1 LQPVASIK
9 IRAARPTPLPQ
20 FAAKWFTKSIW
31 EKPGGH
37 ILFHRGRTAGFT
49 RIGKSGIARAARH
62 AFWKVTALHP
72 LFEVIGSIAAV
83 ITTFAWLPQIM
94 KILRERQARDIS
106 LVTTASLASGVFLWV
121 VYGLAIGSMP
131 VILANSVSFLFII
144 TIVGL
149 KLRFD

>member
-1 LQPVASIK
+1 M
-9 IRAARPTPLPQ
+9 
-20 FAAKWFTKSIW
+20 
-31 EKPGGH
+31 
-37 ILFHRGRTAGFT
+37 
-49 RIGKSGIARAARH
+49 
-62 AFWKVTALHP
+62 HP

>member
-1 LQPVASIK
+1 M
-9 IRAARPTPLPQ
+9 AA
-20 FAAKWFTKSIW
+20 A
-31 EKPGGH
+31 
-37 ILFHRGRTAGFT
+37 HRFT
-49 RIGKSGIARAARH
+49 RIGKSGIARSARY

-72 LFEVIGSIAAV
+72 LFEVIGSVAAV

-131 VILANSVSFLFII
+131 VILANSVSFLFIM

-149 KLRFD
+149 KLRFR